1 MEKISA
7 TSATTLGE
15 HNLVEIKSTNNNNT
29 STMKISTESEL
40 GFYEQTKPVGG
51 SVRASVPS
59 RANFKKSNTCGS
71 LFAKCGCD
79 GSSFA
84 PISAAG
90 EIICDRQRPKLQRQT
105 SKLKNLSFSHP
116 DTTIVFTEENR
127 YPVESPN
134 RLKPPISS
142 TINTKNGT
150 VEVKHRSS
158 SPNLGNYT
166 EVHVHPDIQVKVTPR
181 IESDVDTRKPRP
193 LLKKSSQSFPAL
205 PTTTTSFDNS
215 DNAQSFS
222 KSLSLEEE
230 SESDLEKF
238 RQITDLKKSGSN
250 NSKTASIRNVFN
262 PIHSNKSN
270 GSSDESLDLSPSSPK
285 NINNSSARQFFQESG
300 ILGPMGGMSSLLRK
314 ASKVA
319 PIHKE
324 HMGVDHVSN
333 SLFVYYLNINYK
345 YVSDTQNE
353 C

>member
-40 GFYEQTKPVGG
+40 GFHEQPKPVG

-84 PISAAG
+84 PISAAVG
-90 EIICDRQRPKLQRQT
+90 EIIDRQRPKLQRQT

-134 RLKPPISS
+134 RLRPPICS

-158 SPNLGNYT
+158 SPNLGNFT
-166 EVHVHPDIQVKVTPR
+166 EVHVHPDIQVKVTTR
-181 IESDVDTRKPRP
+181 SESDDPRRPRP

-205 PTTTTSFDNS
+205 PTQTTSFD
-215 DNAQSFS
+215 DPGNAQSFS
-222 KSLSLEEE
+222 KSLSVEEE
-230 SESDLEKF
+230 SESDLEKS
-238 RQITDLKKSGSN
+238 RQVTDLDESGSN
-250 NSKTASIRNVFN
+250 SSRTTLIKNAFN
-262 PIHSNKSN
+262 PIQSNSSNKSN
-270 GSSDESLDLSPSSPK
+270 GGSDESLELNSSPK
-285 NINNSSARQFFQESG
+285 NISDCSARQFFQESG

-319 PIHKE
+319 PVHKD
-324 HMGVDHVSN
+324 HMGLDQV
-333 SLFVYYLNINYK
+333 
-345 YVSDTQNE
+345 